1 MNAGGLPILRAGVD
15 FGRDGLT
22 GKQDVSISRSL
33 RPSDALTAIAIA
45 VGVGAAGPAVAS
57 ADVAG
62 ETFRFTSPG
71 GIDER
76 CVVLAR
82 MPGAIY
88 RDVDLRE
95 ERAFCAIDLHERTHA
110 MCPKLFSTSPG
121 TLVYDV
127 SSGPYAGNAAGFESD
142 ICPRGHAVEKEAV
155 DEPISFKMSVNT
167 RETSA
172 TFANSS
178 LIYYHFARYFD
189 ATVHVPAAVFR
200 SVDRKAHL
208 ARVTRRG
215 ESLSAG
221 RPALKLNHAAWSAL
235 ASAEADPESYSPAD
249 ELFNADRS
257 QVYGVLLHPRGRRY
271 GEEVNGS
278 RQSGWGDGQSRD
290 FQQTSPFV
298 ALATD
303 APLKEAITEGLARG
317 HLRSAIPAEVRTEQ
331 MVFWMRELIDITLLD
346 FIFSQQDRI
355 GNIDYLTY
363 WYWLEGGEVRRARA
377 SGRHPP
383 EEIAG
388 FAPKLLRRTELG
400 DNDAGVRTTYI
411 NYTQRTGMLERIRH
425 YAASTYRRL
434 VALDK
439 DFGDSG
445 PLHEYVR
452 ATFGLTDA
460 EFKRVVANTGRAAQI
475 LRESCRAGRLRFDLE
490 PEALM
495 RDGSVAPPQV
505 DCENP

>member
-1 MNAGGLPILRAGVD
+1 MG
-15 FGRDGLT
+15 
-22 GKQDVSISRSL
+22 
-33 RPSDALTAIAIA
+33 
-45 VGVGAAGPAVAS
+45 S
-57 ADVAG
+57 ADVVGAVSK
-62 ETFRFTSPG
+62 FRSPG
-71 GIDER
+71 AVEER

-88 RDVDLRE
+88 RDVDHRE
-95 ERAFCAIDLHERTHA
+95 EKAFCAIDLHERTHA

-127 SSGPYAGNAAGFESD
+127 SSGPYAGNAAGFEED

-189 ATVHVPAAVFR
+189 AMVHVPAAVFR
-200 SVDRKAHL
+200 SIDRKAHL

-235 ASAEADPESYSPAD
+235 AKAEADPESYSPAD
-249 ELFNADRS
+249 ELFSADRG

-278 RQSGWGDGQSRD
+278 RESGWGDGQSRD
-290 FQQTSPFV
+290 FQQTAPFV

-303 APLKEAITEGLARG
+303 RPLEEAIREGLERG
-317 HLRSAIPAEVRTEQ
+317 HMRSAIPTDVRTEQ
-331 MVFWMRELIDITLLD
+331 MAFWMRELIDITLLD

-355 GNIDYLTY
+355 GNIDYLAY
-363 WYWLEGGEVRRARA
+363 WYWIEGGEVRRAPA

-383 EEIAG
+383 EEIAR
-388 FAPKLLRRTELG
+388 FSPKLLRRTELG
-400 DNDAGVRTTYI
+400 DNDAGVRTTYV
-411 NYTQRTGMLERIRH
+411 NYTQRTGMLEQIRH
-425 YAASTYRRL
+425 YATSTYRRL
-434 VALDK
+434 IALDK
-439 DFGDSG
+439 DFGERG

-452 ATFGLTDA
+452 STFGLTDA
-460 EFKRVVANTGRAAQI
+460 EFKRIVANTARAAEI
-475 LRESCRAGRLRFDLE
+475 LRESCGAGRLRFDLE

-495 RDGSVAPPQV
+495 RDGKVASQKV
-505 DCENP
+505 DCGNP